1 MVLAGVNGAGKSS
14 VGGAALR
21 QIEMEWFNPDTF
33 SRELR
38 QRTGIDRAEAD
49 SSSWQEGK
57 RRLEEAITTGASF
70 AFETTLGGSTITNL
84 LKTACTT
91 HDVIIWYCGLASVEL
106 HIERVRNRVA
116 VGGHSIPEERIR
128 ERWNAS
134 RLNLIELI
142 SHVHEVYVYDNSAS
156 VEHGHAMPDP
166 ILVAHIVRGRLIEP
180 APDNAV
186 ALERTPEWAKPI
198 VRMALQN

>member
-142 SHVHEVYVYDNSAS
+142 SHVHVVYVYDNSAS
-156 VEHGHAMPDP
+156 VEHRHAVPDP
-166 ILVAHIVRGRLIEP
+166 TLVAHIVSGRLIEP